1 LGEGLLAAAFRR
13 DKLAVST
20 DAPAGYGIP
29 DTSTRKG
36 CTDDESAANL
46 PEFLITQ
53 KAGADAA
60 KHAICFL

>member
-1 LGEGLLAAAFRR
+1 M
-13 DKLAVST
+13 AVST